1 MLPLGR
7 WSRKSSWIKPWRW
20 SGSNKNSLF
29 SSHLAAVNIENVEFS
44 RLEASL
50 LNNELETENKQR
62 YSRGKGKYS
71 LKIQVIIAQ
80 CLCRVL
86 SHYWGIYC
94 TTYLSKHMDKGCRKL
109 GYRFHGLNIPKKAG
123 TAEPGG
129 GKRGIFQ
136 VVDAAVKWLLSGILE
151 VFPQKIPWFWKG
163 NSSIQKP
170 PERDWSFTWDG
181 GRWKEV
187 G

>member
-1 MLPLGR
+1 MWDSADWKHL
-7 WSRKSSWIKPWRW
+7 SSIMNWKQRINRDIPEEK
-20 SGSNKNSLF
+20 G
-29 SSHLAAVNIENVEFS
+29 NIPS
-44 RLEASL
+44 KYRLSL
-50 LNNELETENKQR
+50 LNV
-62 YSRGKGKYS
+62 Y
-71 LKIQVIIAQ
+71 A
-80 CLCRVL
+80 VL

-94 TTYLSKHMDKGCRKL
+94 TTYLSKHMDKGCRKV

-123 TAEPGG
+123 KAEPGG